1 MILEISVC
9 VAYISCLLLIG
20 FKLAIYQAS
29 WYKYLELRMSLIL
42 VQGKWTGSS
51 NWSTLLDPLNGEQF
65 IRIAEVGEKEIQ
77 VFSLCVMH
85 GGFIGLFAYR

>member
-1 MILEISVC
+1 MILEISLW
-9 VAYISCLLLIG
+9 VAYFSCLLLFG

-29 WYKYLELRMSLIL
+29 RYKYLELGMSLIL

-51 NWSTLLDPLNGEQF
+51 IWNTLLDPLNGEPF
-65 IRIAEVGEKEIQ
+65 IKIAEVGEKEIQ

-85 GGFIGLFAYR
+85 SGFIALFANR